1 MFKLK
6 TSQFWRDNENSKKGG
21 EWAGVMGMG
30 LPPTWARHEGKSGC
44 E

>member
-21 EWAGVMGMG
+21 GMG
-30 LPPTWARHEGKSGC
+30 RSNGYGPTTYMGQTRREIRV
-44 E
+44 